1 MELGLKDRL
10 VCITGGSRGIG
21 LETARAF
28 AAEGAEVLICA
39 RRPEALAEAA
49 AAIRE
54 TTGRTVDTLAVDVT
68 SLGDIERMIE
78 EIRSRHGRLDV
89 LVNNAGTGIY
99 KPFLEITDEELLYAM
114 AINFFAQF
122 RITQRA
128 VPLLRQGRGASVVNV
143 SGRTAL
149 RGNFPPGSSA
159 SGPAKAAEVRFSTDL
174 STELAGEGIRVNC
187 VIPGVVKSED
197 RLRLWESQASSAAER
212 ASLESLAGGWGTP
225 QEVAEVILFLA
236 SDRARYVNGAAL
248 VVDGG
253 PHTKSY
259 VTQLHA
265 AKPAAG

>member
-1 MELGLKDRL
+1 MDMGLKDKL

-21 LETARAF
+21 LAAAKAF
-28 AAEGAEVLICA
+28 AAEGATPILWA

-49 AAIRE
+49 AEIERE
-54 TTGRTVDTLAVDVT
+54 TGRRAETEALDVT
-68 SLGDIERMIE
+68 SLDDIERGLAAIGE
-78 EIRSRHGRLDV
+78 RHGRLDV
-89 LVNNAGTGIY
+89 LVNNAGTGVY
-99 KPFLEITDEELLYAM
+99 KSFLEITDEELVHAM

-128 VPLLRQGRGASVVNV
+128 VPLLRKGSSANVVNV

-174 STELAGEGIRVNC
+174 ATELAGEGIRVNC
-187 VIPGVVKSED
+187 VIPGVVKSEE
-197 RLRLWESQASSAAER
+197 RLRLWEGQSGRDAER
-212 ASLESLAGGWGTP
+212 GDLEAQAGGWGTP
-225 QEVAEVILFLA
+225 AEVAETILFLA
-236 SDRARYVNGAAL
+236 SARASYVNGAAL

-259 VTQLHA
+259 VTQLYA
-265 AKPAAG
+265 AKKS